1 MTNDIFSSR
10 RFCLFIKQYAGENKK
25 RFLQMTLGI
34 LGILIFCT
42 SILPVITGCYL
53 HPSYS
58 GIDVMWNKE
67 ESMFSF
73 LLFLIVIISAAST
86 FSSYDSKIKRI
97 SALTLPASPLEK
109 FATYIL
115 FNVVAIYIVFFAGI
129 LIADQIRVWTAPIYA
144 NPGAVIKPIPLS
156 YLFSFGYI
164 DGDTDIST
172 FINDESMQAITM
184 FTITGLLGLQAF
196 FTLCSAIWPK
206 RGKLS
211 GFVSLVGISIAF
223 NTILFFSFRLVL
235 NMYGTSFRFRWEEQF
250 REMDMQTF
258 MTVCCTISTLVI
270 IGLYTLSY
278 KRFKEMESIE
288 RW

>member
-1 MTNDIFSSR
+1 
-10 RFCLFIKQYAGENKK
+10 
-25 RFLQMTLGI
+25 MTLGI
-34 LGILIFCT
+34 LGMLIFCT

-53 HPSYS
+53 HPSYN
-58 GIDVMWNKE
+58 GIDTMWNIE

-97 SALTLPASPLEK
+97 SALTLPASTLEK
-109 FATYIL
+109 FATCIL
-115 FNVVAIYIVFFAGI
+115 FNVVAIYIVFFAGV
-129 LIADQIRVWTAPIYA
+129 LIADQIRVCTAPIYA
-144 NPGAVIKPIPLS
+144 DPGAVIKPIPLS
-156 YLFSFGYI
+156 YLFS
-164 DGDTDIST
+164 

-206 RGKLS
+206 RARLS

-235 NMYGTSFRFRWEEQF
+235 NMDGMSFKFRWEEQF
-250 REMDMQTF
+250 REMGMPTF
-258 MTVCCTISTLVI
+258 MTIFYTINIIII
-270 IGLYTLSY
+270 IGLYILSY
-278 KRFKEMESIE
+278 KRLKEMESIE

>member
-34 LGILIFCT
+34 LGMLIFCT

-53 HPSYS
+53 HPSYN
-58 GIDVMWNKE
+58 GIDTMWNKE

-97 SALTLPASPLEK
+97 SALTLPASTLEK
-109 FATYIL
+109 FATCIL
-115 FNVVAIYIVFFAGI
+115 FNVVAIYIVFFAGV
-129 LIADQIRVWTAPIYA
+129 LIADQIRVCTAPIYA
-144 NPGAVIKPIPLS
+144 DPGAVIKPIPLS
-156 YLFSFGYI
+156 YLFS
-164 DGDTDIST
+164 

-206 RGKLS
+206 RARLS

-235 NMYGTSFRFRWEEQF
+235 NMDGMSFKFRWEEQF
-250 REMDMQTF
+250 REMGMPTF
-258 MTVCCTISTLVI
+258 MTIFYTINIIII
-270 IGLYTLSY
+270 IGLYILSY
-278 KRFKEMESIE
+278 KRLKEMESIE

>member
-34 LGILIFCT
+34 LGMLIFCT

-53 HPSYS
+53 HPSYN
-58 GIDVMWNKE
+58 GIDTMWNKE

-97 SALTLPASPLEK
+97 SALTLPASTLEK
-109 FATYIL
+109 FATCIL
-115 FNVVAIYIVFFAGI
+115 FNVVAIYIVFFAGV
-129 LIADQIRVWTAPIYA
+129 LIADQIRVCTAPIYA
-144 NPGAVIKPIPLS
+144 DPGAVIKPIPLS
-156 YLFSFGYI
+156 YLFS
-164 DGDTDIST
+164 

-206 RGKLS
+206 RARLS

-235 NMYGTSFRFRWEEQF
+235 NMYGMSFKFRWEEQF
-250 REMDMQTF
+250 REMGMPTF
-258 MTVCCTISTLVI
+258 MTIFYTINIIII
-270 IGLYTLSY
+270 IGLYILSY
-278 KRFKEMESIE
+278 KRLKEMESIE